1 MVATDR
7 DFDYDDYSSSSER
20 STNCCRAVA
29 LIVSVSQLY
38 EYQLDW
44 NGEVLA
50 NCLPIFMLQ
59 FPFHLT
65 FYAVHGSIGPPPYS
79 SNHNQWS
86 RGEFICIILS
96 KTQRWYMVLLIVVHY
111 NSLQGKHFFH
121 GVLILFSYQT
131 VVAVAYCWNTSASLY
146 NGTSINSNSTSTATT
161 GSSHFVIRR
170 SSQNGLNGY
179 DDRSTGT
186 ISLLVN
192 FTSRVFK

>member
-1 MVATDR
+1 
-7 DFDYDDYSSSSER
+7 
-20 STNCCRAVA
+20 
-29 LIVSVSQLY
+29 
-38 EYQLDW
+38 
-44 NGEVLA
+44 
-50 NCLPIFMLQ
+50 MLQ

-111 NSLQGKHFFH
+111 NSLRGKHFFH

-146 NGTSINSNSTSTATT
+146 NGTSINSDSTSTATT
-161 GSSHFVIRR
+161 GSSHFVIRW

-179 DDRSTGT
+179 DDQSFFSPTPKMTWMKRHGMS
-186 ISLLVN
+186 ISFPSFFPLSVSNLAW
-192 FTSRVFK
+192 FFLCL